1 MDNSFITSTLLRTRG
16 SLSFSFNDYTC
27 YSNERYGRY
36 PCAYSSHSSSRTC
49 CTCLS
54 NSSYKVPLSPICNCN
69 LYGLRQSTLI
79 QWLPHKKL
87 IFGGFDRCYYTR
99 VPVCDVDRRC
109 YCDKVCHIRDKSD
122 GGRRGGLRKR
132 MVNEERSKICSFQGV
147 DEAEVLLS
155 LLTEDL
161 GDECS
166 DVREENK
173 RLIKKIVVE
182 KKGNG
187 ETSKRCKSKTTRADS
202 SVPKSQSK
210 FEYESVVFRSRE
222 EEKRRREK
230 RIRKEE
236 DREALRKKENLK
248 ARKKEEEREAL
259 LRKESGSA
267 RAKEEERET
276 LLRKENLKVR
286 ARELERDDLLRREE
300 HRERMRRDA
309 SSCSSYYSM
318 SSTGEYNSD
327 NEIEGTGDGLG
338 VELSN
343 VYGKDSKRSD
353 KIVSEEVGKE
363 DYGVGLG
370 KKSTEIG
377 LFSGSSDAESNF
389 RKKSEKKLTDVLI
402 KETEFRK
409 GILQK
414 DSSLL
419 EVHESGYGKTS
430 AAHKSYDDRKIESTS
445 GMKFD
450 EEKRQQQRQ
459 TGNEVVGQS
468 ETRIKHKQFMEMPE
482 NRDDEVVTSYGS
494 QKLYSDREGKSAKVT
509 SLSSKAKQE
518 HLTMVGTRE
527 DEYSRNTHEVAEA
540 SKFQEIDARNT
551 SISQQLSES
560 RMKKEEGYSTDAITS
575 NYDAEKKKQSDQV
588 TRLVDGRG
596 NSERLMKKGSSSISQ
611 MQSDSRITKQEEH
624 VNLAYGPCIKSKEED
639 FQRHAESFG
648 RTDVRIGTQQMTNE
662 PVAHSDGL
670 IGAKDG
676 NKTRPDTLVTP
687 PSSQLA
693 ARGELHVESMSG
705 LMIEEVTDGS
715 LESGSTA
722 LHKRVLERSPELHH
736 EKSGGAK
743 SNEAHEQP
751 LKFISN
757 EDAIGSAEQLQKSS
771 AHYVGEFVE
780 KVRHEISTSEIQKEK
795 KTYESKFL
803 HKEEQSNRTSSS
815 QHVSRVSE
823 PKEHHSRHSSR
834 GSKTKGPSDETW
846 EVDEPSVREHS
857 KTEVQDDA
865 IVKRTGRSLWNIIGD
880 IVRLKWST
888 QSESHNT
895 GGKAG
900 GVSPNQSTSSD
911 AWFSGHEAEEDEGV
925 NGRKERSM
933 TREPASVPPKQ
944 EKTSTQSKED
954 GSSTSTVL
962 ESGSASMIISLPSSE
977 ETSKRN
983 FEGSSSGTPISES
996 LIPLPA
1002 MRLQRSPIVK
1012 EISQAAEALSSG
1024 SDTSGQPVSTDLVG
1038 KSRPEVNEELKQKKL
1053 QRKDQIPKDR
1063 FDEWEEAY
1071 RLETEQR
1078 KIDEIFMREA
1088 LSEAKRAADNWEVP
1102 VGAVL
1107 VQGGKIIAR
1116 GCNLVEEL
1124 RDSTAHAEMIC
1135 IREASNVLRT
1145 WRLSETTL
1153 YVTLEPCPMCAGAI
1167 LQARID
1173 TVVWGAPNKLLGAD
1187 GSWIR
1192 LFPSGDGGNGLEQTD
1207 KPAAPV
1213 HPFHPNITIRRGV
1226 LASECADAMQQFFQL
1241 RRREKEKKS
1250 DPPTPPSCLPVS
1262 HRPTKFFTKMHD
1274 AFNIMFC
1281 L

>member
-1 MDNSFITSTLLRTRG
+1 
-16 SLSFSFNDYTC
+16 
-27 YSNERYGRY
+27 
-36 PCAYSSHSSSRTC
+36 
-49 CTCLS
+49 
-54 NSSYKVPLSPICNCN
+54 
-69 LYGLRQSTLI
+69 
-79 QWLPHKKL
+79 
-87 IFGGFDRCYYTR
+87 
-99 VPVCDVDRRC
+99 
-109 YCDKVCHIRDKSD
+109 
-122 GGRRGGLRKR
+122 
-132 MVNEERSKICSFQGV
+132 MVNEERSERCSFQGV

-161 GDECS
+161 GEECS

-173 RLIKKIVVE
+173 SIIKKMVVQ

-187 ETSKRCKSKTTRADS
+187 ETNKRCKSKTTRVDS

-222 EEKRRREK
+222 EDKRRREE
-230 RIRKEE
+230 RIRRERG
-236 DREALRKKENLK
+236 REALPRKENLK
-248 ARKKEEEREAL
+248 ARKNEEEREAL
-259 LRKESGSA
+259 LRKESGNA

-276 LLRKENLKVR
+276 LLRKENWKVR

-300 HRERMRRDA
+300 HMERMRRDG
-309 SSCSSYYSM
+309 SSCSSYYSL
-318 SSTGEYNSD
+318 SSTGEYNCD

-343 VYGKDSKRSD
+343 VYEKDSKRSD
-353 KIVSEEVGKE
+353 KIVSDEVGKE
-363 DYGVGLG
+363 DYGVGLR

-377 LFSGSSDAESNF
+377 LFAGSSDVESNF

-402 KETEFRK
+402 EETEFRK

-430 AAHKSYDDRKIESTS
+430 GAHKSYDDRKIESTS

-450 EEKRQQQRQ
+450 EERRQQQRQ
-459 TGNEVVGQS
+459 TGNEMLGQS
-468 ETRIKHKQFMEMPE
+468 ETRIKHKQFTENPE
-482 NRDDEVVTSYGS
+482 NCDDEVVTSYGS
-494 QKLYSDREGKSAKVT
+494 QKLYSDTEGKSAKVT

-518 HLTMVGTRE
+518 HRTMVGLGTRV
-527 DEYSRNTHEVAEA
+527 DEYSRNTREVAEA

-551 SISQQLSES
+551 SISQQLSET
-560 RMKKEEGYSTDAITS
+560 RMKKEEGYSTDVITS
-575 NYDAEKKKQSDQV
+575 NYDAEKKQQSDQV

-611 MQSDSRITKQEEH
+611 MESDSRITKQEEH
-624 VNLAYGPCIKSKEED
+624 VNLAYGSYIKSKEEH

-662 PVAHSDGL
+662 PVTHSGGL
-670 IGAKDG
+670 IGEKDG
-676 NKTRPDTLVTP
+676 NKTRPETLVTP

-705 LMIEEVTDGS
+705 LMIEEVADGS
-715 LESGSTA
+715 LESGFSTA
-722 LHKRVLERSPELHH
+722 LNKRVLERSPELHH

-743 SNEAHEQP
+743 SDEAHEQP

-803 HKEEQSNRTSSS
+803 NEEEQSNRTSSS

-823 PKEHHSRHSSR
+823 SKEHHSRHSSK

-865 IVKRTGRSLWNIIGD
+865 SKAENAIVKRTGRSLWNIIGD
-880 IVRLKWST
+880 IVRFKWST
-888 QSESHNT
+888 RSESHST

-962 ESGSASMIISLPSSE
+962 ESGSASMPISLPSSE
-977 ETSKRN
+977 EISKRN

-1012 EISQAAEALSSG
+1012 EISRAGEAVSSG

-1038 KSRPEVNEELKQKKL
+1038 KSRPEVNEELKQRKL

-1078 KIDEIFMREA
+1078 KIDEMFMREA
-1088 LSEAKRAADNWEVP
+1088 LLEAKKAADNWEVP

-1135 IREASNVLRT
+1135 IREASNMLRT